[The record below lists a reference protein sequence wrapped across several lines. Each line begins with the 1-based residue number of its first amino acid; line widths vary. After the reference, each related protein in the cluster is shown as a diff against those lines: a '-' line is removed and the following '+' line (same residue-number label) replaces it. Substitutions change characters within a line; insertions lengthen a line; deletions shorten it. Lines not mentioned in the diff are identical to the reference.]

1 MAGVRCACAALN
13 GLRCQRRVRTAR
25 RRALR
30 GLASSTSST
39 AGAGSRP
46 LRARGRGRGFEC
58 HLVHAPCFRL
68 AGAVSSTRVVLDA
81 LHVCSP
87 RPDIFRRRLI
97 IYSHTMR
104 LFLASPFHSLS
115 FYYHCA
121 HSLHLLTSPAS
132 AASPETSGVSWA
144 RAFVAEPPELPPMS
158 CRWPALGRSGCDGPE
173 HPHPRVM
180 GHPAHLA
187 SVRGL
192 RGGGWCV
199 GCSVMTST
207 R

>member
-1 MAGVRCACAALN
+1 MCSFKRSAMPAEGEDRPAERSSGPRVLHVQHGGRRLQALASARTWPRVRMPPRSRTLLSPGRC
-13 GLRCQRRVRTAR
+13 GLVHEGRARRVTR
-25 RRALR
+25 LQS
-30 GLASSTSST
+30 ASRHFPPPTNNLF
-39 AGAGSRP
+39 AHDAP
-46 LRARGRGRGFEC
+46 LPGFS
-58 HLVHAPCFRL
+58 
-68 AGAVSSTRVVLDA
+68 VSFS
-81 LHVCSP
+81 
-87 RPDIFRRRLI
+87 
-97 IYSHTMR
+97 
-104 LFLASPFHSLS
+104 LF

-144 RAFVAEPPELPPMS
+144 RAFVAEPPELPPTS

-199 GCSVMTST
+199 GCSVMTRT